1 MKGNLFLGFGRKS
14 VGDVV
19 FYKRKGSN
27 EQMAR
32 ARNRKPNNPR
42 SDKQLYQRAIMATV
56 LQAYSAGKAIF
67 DHSFEGKSV
76 PDGSMR
82 RFMSLNL
89 RKLRSAIAED
99 LTGPLANPTPGRV
112 VPPGA
117 TTPVPFAYRISEGSY
132 ANTLLTFDDTTP
144 GSEGFKFPTPDAADT
159 TPALYLSN
167 HGFIPGDIYTIVA
180 FGVDPLNSIATYP
193 DGSFNMSF
201 FGWARLEVRAD
212 APTTGSVTIG
222 NCFNITTSHIF
233 DYAGSAPGE
242 VFTIDG
248 LFDSNQI
255 SKGSIGAIRSRY
267 DSGVRSNSDMY
278 MVGADDY
285 GIATTDLLDAWRAG
299 TQQVGDPELILEGS
313 GTNQPRTNPT
323 TPEDLGTLGAVVA
336 GVSVTPASLTNNV
349 TESTS
354 GTAEALNRVDFKIN
368 GQDGQIAQ
376 RGNNSMVAVAIQNGQ
391 VIASAEAM
399 GALALVSLGLS
410 SIRTEFQAAP
420 IVLKMMFNGRDSGLA
435 ITMTYESGD

>member
-19 FYKRKGSN
+19 FYKRKGST

-32 ARNRKPNNPR
+32 SRNRRPHNPR

-56 LQAYSAGKAIF
+56 MQAYSAGKAIF

-76 PDGSMR
+76 PDGSMN

-89 RKLRSAIAED
+89 RKLRASIAAD
-99 LTGPLANPTPGRV
+99 LSGDEANATPGRV
-112 VPPGA
+112 VAPGV

-132 ANTLLTFDDTTP
+132 ANELLTFDDTTP
-144 GSEGFKFPTPDAADT
+144 GREGFKFPAPDAADT

-180 FGVDPLNSIATYP
+180 FGINPGSVIGQYP
-193 DGSFNMSF
+193 NGNLYGCY

-233 DYAGSAPGE
+233 DYAESAPGE
-242 VFTIDG
+242 VFTIDN
-248 LFDSNQI
+248 LFDINQI

-267 DSGVRSNSDMY
+267 DSGIRSTADMY
-278 MVGADDY
+278 MVGADDF
-285 GIATTDLLDAWRAG
+285 GIASEDLLEAWRAG
-299 TQQVGDPELILEGS
+299 TQKVGDPDLILEGGGSSLHRTKPAPIAPSGDLQTFADPDCSRYATGNEPKVYVRFNNVIDPSTPPSKAGYVGSYNGNVETKDVYLESNGSAFYLRVWNSNWQSVPFAKITKGMVVEAINPS
-313 GTNQPRTNPT
+313 GTTISP
-323 TPEDLGTLGAVVA
+323 
-336 GVSVTPASLTNNV
+336 VSTVYTW
-349 TESTS
+349 S
-354 GTAEALNRVDFKIN
+354 G
-368 GQDGQIAQ
+368 
-376 RGNNSMVAVAIQNGQ
+376 
-391 VIASAEAM
+391 
-399 GALALVSLGLS
+399 
-410 SIRTEFQAAP
+410 
-420 IVLKMMFNGRDSGLA
+420 
-435 ITMTYESGD
+435 GD

>member
-1 MKGNLFLGFGRKS
+1 MKGNIFLGFGRKS

-19 FYKRKGSN
+19 FYKRKGST

-32 ARNRKPNNPR
+32 ARNRNPHNPKT
-42 SDKQLYQRAIMATV
+42 DKQLYQRAIMATV

-67 DHSFEGKSV
+67 DHSFEGHSV

-89 RKLRSAIAED
+89 RKLREAIAADTAED
-99 LTGPLANPTPGRV
+99 IANPTPGRV

-167 HGFIPGDIYTIVA
+167 HGFIPGDIYTIIA
-180 FGVDPLNSIATYP
+180 FGVVPNKVIAAYP
-193 DGSFNMSF
+193 DGSFNMCY

-212 APTTGSVTIG
+212 APTFGSVTIG
-222 NCFNITTSHIF
+222 NCFNITTSHVF
-233 DYAGSAPGE
+233 DYAESAPGD
-242 VFTIDG
+242 VFTIG
-248 LFDSNQI
+248 NLFDIDQI
-255 SKGSIGAIRSRY
+255 AKGSIGAIRSRY
-267 DSGVRSNSDMY
+267 DSGLRSRSDMY

-299 TQQVGDPELILEGS
+299 TQQVGDPSLILEGGGS
-313 GTNQPRTNPT
+313 SQPRPAGE
-323 TPEDLGTLGAVVA
+323 PIAVSGQLQIFADAACTRYATGKESTVYCRINTDIEISASPA
-336 GVSVTPASLTNNV
+336 GVAESFEAMDGKTPTAILMRTGSAFSLVVWENWATSGQTAIHKGDVWQAVN
-349 TESTS
+349 TS
-354 GTAEALNRVDFKIN
+354 GTTV
-368 GQDGQIAQ
+368 
-376 RGNNSMVAVAIQNGQ
+376 NNPS
-391 VIASAEAM
+391 VI
-399 GALALVSLGLS
+399 
-410 SIRTEFQAAP
+410 
-420 IVLKMMFNGRDSGLA
+420 
-435 ITMTYESGD
+435 MTIED

>member
-1 MKGNLFLGFGRKS
+1 MKGNLFLGLGRKS

-32 ARNRKPNNPR
+32 ARNRKPNNPKT
-42 SDKQLYQRAIMATV
+42 DKQLYQRAIMATV

-89 RKLRSAIAED
+89 RKLRAAIAAD
-99 LTGPLANPTPGRV
+99 LSGDEANATPGRV
-112 VPPGA
+112 VAPGV

-132 ANTLLTFDDTTP
+132 ANELLTFDNTTP
-144 GSEGFKFPTPDAADT
+144 GSGGFKFPAPDAADT

-180 FGVDPLNSIATYP
+180 FGINPGTVIGQYP
-193 DGSFNMSF
+193 NGDLYGCY

-222 NCFNITTSHIF
+222 NCFKITTSHIF
-233 DYAGSAPGE
+233 DYAKSAPGE

-248 LFDSNQI
+248 LFDINQI

-267 DSGVRSNSDMY
+267 DSGIRSNSDMY
-278 MVGADDY
+278 MIGADDF
-285 GIATTDLLDAWRAG
+285 GIASADLLDAWRAG

-313 GTNQPRTNPT
+313 VNP
-323 TPEDLGTLGAVVA
+323 
-336 GVSVTPASLTNNV
+336 
-349 TESTS
+349 
-354 GTAEALNRVDFKIN
+354 
-368 GQDGQIAQ
+368 
-376 RGNNSMVAVAIQNGQ
+376 
-391 VIASAEAM
+391 
-399 GALALVSLGLS
+399 
-410 SIRTEFQAAP
+410 
-420 IVLKMMFNGRDSGLA
+420 
-435 ITMTYESGD
+435 

>member
-67 DHSFEGKSV
+67 DHSFEGHSV

-89 RKLRSAIAED
+89 RKLREAIAED
-99 LTGPLANPTPGRV
+99 MTAPDVNPTPGRV

-132 ANTLLTFDDTTP
+132 ANTLLTFDNTIP
-144 GSEGFKFPTPDAADT
+144 GGEGFKFPTPDTADT

-167 HGFIPGDIYTIVA
+167 HGFVPGDIYTIVA
-180 FGVDPLNSIATYP
+180 FGVVPNNVIAIYP
-193 DGSFNMSF
+193 DGSFNMCY

-222 NCFNITTSHIF
+222 NCFNITTSHVF
-233 DYAGSAPGE
+233 DYEADRPGA
-242 VFTIDG
+242 VFTIDR
-248 LFDSNQI
+248 LFDINQI

-267 DSGVRSNSDMY
+267 DSGLRSRSDMY
-278 MVGADDY
+278 MVGANDY
-285 GIATTDLLDAWRAG
+285 GITSADLLDAWRAE
-299 TQQVGDPELILEGS
+299 TQQVGDPELILEGAGS
-313 GTNQPRTNPT
+313 SQPRPVVEPIAAEGGLQIFADAACTRYATGSESTVYCRFNENLSIDPSPAGSAGSYDARDGKTPT
-323 TPEDLGTLGAVVA
+323 AELFRTGTTLLLSVWRQWTTSGVAAIHRGDILPAV
-336 GVSVTPASLTNNV
+336 N
-349 TESTS
+349 TS
-354 GTAEALNRVDFKIN
+354 GTTVD
-368 GQDGQIAQ
+368 DP
-376 RGNNSMVAVAIQNGQ
+376 S
-391 VIASAEAM
+391 VIMS
-399 GALALVSLGLS
+399 
-410 SIRTEFQAAP
+410 F
-420 IVLKMMFNGRDSGLA
+420 
-435 ITMTYESGD
+435 GD

>member
-32 ARNRKPNNPR
+32 SRNRKPNNPR

-89 RKLRSAIAED
+89 RRLRAAIAAD
-99 LTGPLANPTPGRV
+99 LDNPTNPTQGHV
-112 VPPGA
+112 VAPGA
-117 TTPVPFAYRISEGSY
+117 VTPVPFAYRISEGSY
-132 ANTLLTFDDTTP
+132 PNQLLTFDGTTP
-144 GSEGFKFPTPDAADT
+144 GREGFKFPSPDAADT
-159 TPALYLSN
+159 TPALYLYN
-167 HGFIPGDIYTIVA
+167 HGFTPGDIYTIVA
-180 FGVDPLNSIATYP
+180 FGINPGNVIGQYP
-193 DGSFNMSF
+193 NGNLYGCY

-222 NCFNITTSHIF
+222 NCFNITTSHVF
-233 DYAGSAPGE
+233 DYAESAPGE
-242 VFTIDG
+242 VFTIDN
-248 LFDSNQI
+248 LFDINQI

-267 DSGVRSNSDMY
+267 DSGIRSTADMY
-278 MVGADDY
+278 MVGADVF
-285 GIATTDLLDAWRAG
+285 GIASEDLLEAWRAG
-299 TQQVGDPELILEGS
+299 TQQVGDPELILEGA
-313 GTNQPRTNPT
+313 GKNRPRTNPT
-323 TPEDLGTLGAVVA
+323 TPDDLGTLQAHLA
-336 GVSVTPASLTNNV
+336 GTTVDPESLTNFV

-354 GTAEALNRVDFKIN
+354 GTAEAITRVEFRIIGSDS
-368 GQDGQIAQ
+368 QVAQ
-376 RGNNSMVAVAIQNGQ
+376 RGNNSMVAVAVQNGK
-391 VIASAEAM
+391 VIASTEAM
-399 GALALVSLGLS
+399 GERAEVSLGLN
-410 SIRTEFQAAP
+410 SIAQEFQAAP
-420 IVLKMMFNGRDSGLA
+420 VILKMMFNGRDSGLA
-435 ITMTYESGD
+435 ITMTYDSGD

>member
-19 FYKRKGSN
+19 FYKRKGST

-67 DHSFEGKSV
+67 DHSFEGQSV

-89 RKLRSAIAED
+89 RKLRDAIAED
-99 LTGPLANPTPGRV
+99 MTAPDVNPTPGRV

-132 ANTLLTFDDTTP
+132 ANTLLTFDNTIP
-144 GSEGFKFPTPDAADT
+144 GREGFKFPTPDAADT

-167 HGFIPGDIYTIVA
+167 HGFVPGDIYTIVA
-180 FGVDPLNSIATYP
+180 FGIDPNNGIAAYP
-193 DGSFNMSF
+193 DGSFNMCH

-212 APTTGSVTIG
+212 APTEGSVTIG
-222 NCFNITTSHIF
+222 NCFRITTSHIF
-233 DYAGSAPGE
+233 DYASEAPGT

-248 LFDSNQI
+248 LFDVNQI
-255 SKGSIGAIRSRY
+255 SSGSIGAIRSRY
-267 DSGVRSNSDMY
+267 DSGLRSRSDMY
-278 MVGADDY
+278 MVGADSY

-299 TQQVGDPELILEGS
+299 TQQVGDPSLILEGAGS
-313 GTNQPRTNPT
+313 SQPRP
-323 TPEDLGTLGAVVA
+323 VVEPIA
-336 GVSVTPASLTNNV
+336 ASGELQIFADAACTRYATGKESTVYCRFNSDVNLPLTPAGLAISYDASDGKTPTADLMRTGTAFVLALWSSWTTSGVAAIHQGDILPAVN
-349 TESTS
+349 TS
-354 GTAEALNRVDFKIN
+354 GTTVDNPSVIMSN
-368 GQDGQIAQ
+368 GD
-376 RGNNSMVAVAIQNGQ
+376 
-391 VIASAEAM
+391 
-399 GALALVSLGLS
+399 
-410 SIRTEFQAAP
+410 
-420 IVLKMMFNGRDSGLA
+420 
-435 ITMTYESGD
+435 